1 VREFR
6 VIVIRPDSKSGGV
19 TTQLEAVLAVNDEQN
34 FELHTLIP
42 FGDGLLVVF
51 VKDVLAEMG
60 GS

>member
-19 TTQLEAVLAVNDEQN
+19 TAQLEAALAVNDEQN

-42 FGDGLLVVF
+42 FRDGLLAVF
-51 VKDVLAEMG
+51 VRDIVAEMG
-60 GS
+60 G